1 MLLHACRGEVTSAND
16 EWHKVREDK
25 LRKDNLAQQ
34 RGSLLSRMTELE
46 ADCTSLH
53 TQVQQDTQKREPLDA
68 KKQQYM
74 R

>member
-1 MLLHACRGEVTSAND
+1 MTSAND

-34 RGSLLSRMTELE
+34 RESLLGRVRELE
-46 ADCTSLH
+46 SDCATLLA
-53 TQVQQDTQKREPLDA
+53 QVQQDSQRREPLDA

>member
-1 MLLHACRGEVTSAND
+1 MCCCRAEVTSAND

-34 RGSLLSRMTELE
+34 RESLLGRVADLE
-46 ADCTSLH
+46 AECTALQKH
-53 TQVQQDTQKREPLDA
+53 VQQDSEKREPLDA
-68 KKQQYM
+68 KKRQYL